1 MLARHPA
8 VQPGGGAFLQNMVTG
23 DGGMAA
29 EGRIAGPYGTGRVAY
44 IDAYDI
50 AVSAAVPLTGEVG
63 AGRT

>member
-1 MLARHPA
+1 
-8 VQPGGGAFLQNMVTG
+8 MVTG